1 MIAGGGTAARFCY
14 DPGAIMAIFS
24 LGERK
29 VVFHG
34 EEWFIAE
41 NATVIGTV
49 VLHNQASIWFN
60 SVLRG
65 DSDTITIGERTN
77 IQDAS
82 VLHADPGIPLTLGK
96 NVSVGHQ
103 AMLHGC
109 TIGDGSLI
117 GIGAIILNHAIIGSG
132 CLIGAGALI
141 PEGKTFPD
149 GVLVVGSPG
158 KIVRELTREEKN
170 GLLENAE
177 IYVRRSKLYR
187 EKLKPQV

>member
-1 MIAGGGTAARFCY
+1 
-14 DPGAIMAIFS
+14 MAVYS

-29 VVFHG
+29 VAFRG
-34 EEWFIAE
+34 EEWFIAD

-49 VLHNQASIWFN
+49 VLHNQASVWFN
-60 SVLRG
+60 AVVRG
-65 DSDTITIGERTN
+65 DNDIITIGERTN
-77 IQDAS
+77 IQDAA

-109 TIGDGSLI
+109 TIGDGTLV
-117 GIGAIILNHAIIGSG
+117 GIGAIIMNHSVIGSG

-141 PEGKTFPD
+141 PEGKAYPD

-158 KIVRELTREEKN
+158 KVVRELTQEEKD
-170 GLLENAE
+170 GLLENAD

-187 EKLKPQV
+187 EQLKR

>member
-1 MIAGGGTAARFCY
+1 
-14 DPGAIMAIFS
+14 MAVYS

-49 VLHNQASIWFN
+49 VLHNQASIWFD

-65 DSDTITIGERTN
+65 DSDIITIGERTN

-109 TIGDGSLI
+109 TVGDGSLV
-117 GIGAIILNHAIIGSG
+117 GIGAIIMNHAVIGSG

-141 PEGKTFPD
+141 PEGKTYPD
-149 GVLVVGSPG
+149 GVLVLGSPG
-158 KIVRELTREEKN
+158 KVVRELKSEEKE
-170 GLLENAE
+170 GLLKIADGH
-177 IYVRRSKLYR
+177 VQRAKLYR
-187 EKLKPQV
+187 EKLNPQEP

>member
-1 MIAGGGTAARFCY
+1 
-14 DPGAIMAIFS
+14 MAIYS

-29 VVFHG
+29 VAFRG
-34 EEWFIAE
+34 EEWFIAD

-49 VLHNQASIWFN
+49 ILHDQASVWFN
-60 SVLRG
+60 AVVRG
-65 DSDTITIGERTN
+65 DNDIITIGERTN
-77 IQDAS
+77 IQDAA

-109 TIGDGSLI
+109 TVGDGTLV
-117 GIGAIILNHAIIGSG
+117 GIGAIIMNHAVIGSG

-141 PEGKTFPD
+141 PEGKTYPD

-158 KIVRELTREEKN
+158 KVVRELTREEKDT
-170 GLLENAE
+170 LLGNAE
-177 IYVRRSKLYR
+177 TYVRRSKL
-187 EKLKPQV
+187 

>member
-1 MIAGGGTAARFCY
+1 
-14 DPGAIMAIFS
+14 MAVYS

-65 DSDTITIGERTN
+65 DSDIITIGERTN

-109 TIGDGSLI
+109 TVGDGSI
-117 GIGAIILNHAIIGSG
+117 VGIGAVILNHAVIGSR
-132 CLIGAGALI
+132 CIIGAGALI
-141 PEGKTFPD
+141 PEGKTYTD
-149 GVLVVGSPG
+149 GVLVLGSPG
-158 KIVRELTREEKN
+158 RVVRELKPEERD
-170 GLLENAE
+170 GLLENAD
-177 IYVRRSKLYR
+177 IYVRRSKLYL
-187 EKLKPQV
+187 EKLRPQER

>member
-1 MIAGGGTAARFCY
+1 MVY
-14 DPGAIMAIFS
+14 S

-34 EEWFIAE
+34 EEWFIAQ

-49 VLHNQASIWFN
+49 VLHNQASVWFN
-60 SVLRG
+60 SVVRG
-65 DSDTITIGERTN
+65 DSDIITIGERTN
-77 IQDAS
+77 IQDAA

-109 TIGDGSLI
+109 TIGDGSLV
-117 GIGAIILNHAIIGSG
+117 GIGAIIMNHAVIGSG
-132 CLIGAGALI
+132 CIIAAGALI

-149 GVLVVGSPG
+149 GVLILGSPG
-158 KIVRELTREEKN
+158 KVVRELEREERDELLKN
-170 GLLENAE
+170 AD
-177 IYVRRSKLYR
+177 IYVGRAKLYR
-187 EKLKPQV
+187 EKLKPRES

>member
-1 MIAGGGTAARFCY
+1 
-14 DPGAIMAIFS
+14 MAVYS

-29 VVFHG
+29 VAFRG
-34 EEWFIAE
+34 EEWFIAD

-49 VLHNQASIWFN
+49 VLYNQTSVWFN
-60 SVLRG
+60 AVVRG
-65 DSDTITIGERTN
+65 DNDIITIGERTN
-77 IQDAS
+77 IQDAA
-82 VLHADPGIPLTLGK
+82 VLHADPGIPLTLRK

-109 TIGDGSLI
+109 TIGDGSLV
-117 GIGAIILNHAIIGSG
+117 GIGAIILNHAVIGSG
-132 CLIGAGALI
+132 CLVGAGALI

-158 KIVRELTREEKN
+158 KIVRELKPEEKA
-170 GLLENAE
+170 GLLENAD

-187 EKLKPQV
+187 EKLKPQKR